1 MAAVA
6 QVLKHDPR
14 MLRLREQKR
23 ARGWVP
29 SDPESPGA
37 PARKRR
43 RVGEKQTRYA
53 YVVHKFPVSTHPT
66 RICLRY
72 SLCVRA
78 RLTW

>member
-1 MAAVA
+1 MAIRSSILPVEEQQAAVA

-53 YVVHKFPVSTHPT
+53 YVVHKFPVSTHPKFA
-66 RICLRY
+66 
-72 SLCVRA
+72 S
-78 RLTW
+78 